1 VILPDGAAGC
11 TATPFQGREYKN
23 AKGILDMGIMV
34 LIAVII
40 VVAVVYVGY
49 QQWLQ
54 HHRRLMIHRERVAAI
69 ERGVALPPLDVEIQR
84 KSWGVQRLL
93 LLAGLTWISIGVGLF
108 PFLHVMAIYH
118 QRGEFGA
125 AQWLAVPVILIGVSH
140 LVVYAVERSHD
151 R

>member
-1 VILPDGAAGC
+1 MILPDGVAGC
-11 TATPFQGREYKN
+11 TATPFQGREYKS
-23 AKGILDMGIMV
+23 AKGALDMGIMM

-69 ERGVALPPLDVEIQR
+69 ERGVALPPLDIEIQR
-84 KSWGVQRLL
+84 KNSGVQRLL
-93 LLAGLTWISIGVGLF
+93 LLAGLAWISAGVGAF
-108 PFLHVMAIYH
+108 PFMHIMAIYH
-118 QRGEFGA
+118 RRGEFGA
-125 AQWLAVPVILIGVSH
+125 AQWLVLPVILIGVSH
-140 LVVYAVERSHD
+140 LIVYGVELKRD